1 MIMKK
6 FIAIIS
12 VMAAFAAAFTSC
24 EKDVIVGTNDGEG
37 LFLNKAEITLVK
49 GNSETLVAT
58 VTPKD
63 YASVKWTSGN
73 DAVATVDSKGL
84 VQAVGAGETT
94 VTVKAGG
101 MQVEC
106 LVKVQS
112 PVTALSLDKSEV
124 FIYKGTETEVK
135 ATVGPEDINVPFK
148 YTWISS
154 DESIFKVTPDAED
167 PSKAVVKGLT
177 GGFATLYVQAGDVT
191 TSIPVTIDVDL
202 AGLVI
207 TDVPAEKIYKGDV
220 FQLGVQKD
228 PVDAI
233 DELSPVW
240 SSSDESV
247 LSVDQNGLVT
257 ATGAGTATITV
268 ESNGFTASVELSV
281 NVMMTVSFYPN
292 SKEYKVNDDLT
303 FIADTYYNIGAYY
316 MYVYV
321 GDSITFTVPEGLK
334 IAEVVIETYGGY
346 YPFYANVDSG
356 TYDDSTHVWTGDAS
370 TVTFTVTTES
380 TYLTGFTVTYKN

>member
-1 MIMKK
+1 MKK
-6 FIAIIS
+6 FITILS
-12 VMAAFAAAFTSC
+12 VMAALAAALTSC
-24 EKDVIVGTNDGEG
+24 EKEVIVGTADGEG
-37 LFLNKAEITLVK
+37 LYLNKTEITLVK
-49 GNSETLVAT
+49 GNAEALVAT

-63 YASVKWTSGN
+63 AATLKWTSA
-73 DAVATVDSKGL
+73 DAAVASVDGKG
-84 VQAVGAGETT
+84 VVTAVGAGETVVSAT
-94 VTVKAGG
+94 AGG
-101 MQVEC
+101 MKVEC
-106 LVKVQS
+106 LVKVKS
-112 PVTALSLDKSEV
+112 PVTSLVLDVTEIYIAKGEQAEV
-124 FIYKGTETEVK
+124 N
-135 ATVGPEDINVPFK
+135 ATVGPEDINVEFD
-148 YTWISS
+148 YIWTSS
-154 DESIFKVTPDAED
+154 DESVFTVTAD
-167 PSKAVVKGLT
+167 PEVAGKAVVNGVK
-177 GGFATLYVQAGDVT
+177 GGFGTLYAQAGDVT

-207 TDVPAEKIYKGDV
+207 TDVPTEKIYKGDV

-228 PVDAI
+228 PIDAI

-240 SSSDESV
+240 SSSDENV

-268 ESNGFTASVELSV
+268 ESNGFTTSVELSV

-334 IAEVVIETYGGY
+334 IAEVIIETYGGY

-370 TVTFTVTTES
+370 TVTFTVTTQS